1 MAMASTSQ
9 GSASPTGIGAL
20 VRQVAIGLT
29 VVSVLLCT
37 IVGSSILTLQ
47 EGVQRTAQGA
57 TATAYPT
64 FAPTQ
69 TNAASPTTSWTA
81 TATATEPP
89 TAVPTETNTP
99 KPGETP
105 PTPLP
110 ATATATATATET
122 PLATATP
129 DCPPPAGWVLYVVQ
143 PGDTLTRLAW
153 IHGTSVAAIVQ
164 ANCLDSALIYTRQ
177 ALYLPPVPVL
187 PTATPTRCVAY
198 PPAGW
203 VPYTVQAGDTL
214 YSLAQARGTTVVQI
228 RDANCLPGYVI
239 QAGQNLYLPPPLPT
253 ATPTWTYV
261 PTATITP
268 TLTPT
273 ATQTVEPTV
282 TGTVTAT
289 VEPPTATPTASPT
302 VTGTVEP
309 TATATETVEPTATVT
324 DTVEPTVEATPTA
337 TETTPAPT
345 PTETA
350 TPTATVTE
358 TPTTLPTKTPTATP
372 TTTPTKAGG
381 GS

>member
-1 MAMASTSQ
+1 MGMASTSQ
-9 GSASPTGIGAL
+9 GSTGSAGFGAL
-20 VRQVAIGLT
+20 MRQAAIGLT

-47 EGVQRTAQGA
+47 EGRQRTAQGATA

-69 TNAASPTTSWTA
+69 TSAALPTISWTP

-89 TAVPTETNTP
+89 TAAPTETNTP

-110 ATATATATATET
+110 ATATPTATATGT
-122 PLATATP
+122 PLATTTP
-129 DCPPPAGWVLYVVQ
+129 DCPPPAGWVLYAVQ

-164 ANCLDSALIYTRQ
+164 GNCLPSALIYTRQ
-177 ALYLPPVPVL
+177 TLYLPPIAVL

-203 VPYTVQAGDTL
+203 GSYTVQAGDTL
-214 YSLAQARGTTVVQI
+214 YGLAQARGTTVVAI
-228 RDANCLPGYVI
+228 ISANCLPGYVI

-268 TLTPT
+268 TVIPT

-324 DTVEPTVEATPTA
+324 ATLEPTVEATPT
-337 TETTPAPT
+337 

-350 TPTATVTE
+350 TATATPTVTG
-358 TPTTLPTKTPTATP
+358 TPTTPPTKTPTATP
-372 TTTPTKAGG
+372 TATPTEASS